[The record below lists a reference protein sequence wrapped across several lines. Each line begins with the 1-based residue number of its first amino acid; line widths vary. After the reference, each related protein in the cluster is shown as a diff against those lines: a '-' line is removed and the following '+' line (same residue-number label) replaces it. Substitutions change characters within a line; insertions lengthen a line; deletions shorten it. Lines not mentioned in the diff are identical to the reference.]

1 MRFNEIKHFKGPKG
15 QANGKGPKP
24 KRSKPSRT
32 GEQPHPLQGKLVGES
47 IQLDEAEARIA
58 HLEDLIF
65 DEGSDG
71 ALRAVE
77 VLRNM
82 EQGGHEA
89 TTLKWDGS
97 PAIIFGRNEAGE
109 FVLSD
114 KSGFNKATPERATSA
129 DEIRDFMLNRGGG
142 KMKNDPG
149 RIAFADKMAS
159 IFPLFDRA
167 VPKDFKGYFKG
178 DLLYYTTPPV
188 KDGDFVFKPNPTGV
202 DYAIDTKSDLG
213 KKIAKS
219 TTAVVIHRVVDEQ
232 GNEGPLKDFDIFQGN
247 DVLVVPPVTA
257 LEPVEVDNAELD
269 RLESVIKKDA
279 AGIDELLNPQELRAK
294 QMTDFPR
301 MLYTYL
307 NSKVDTGL
315 TNLGGDFA
323 KWLETAKVSDRK
335 KAKVLEYIKQHM
347 NAFKSLWHTVTTLQQ
362 VKNSVIASLDKQ
374 DHGVKQ
380 SINGV
385 PGGEGYVIDHPGGA
399 VKAVNRAGFTA
410 ASRAARREEN

>member
-1 MRFNEIKHFKGPKG
+1 MRFNEFRI
-15 QANGKGPKP
+15 
-24 KRSKPSRT
+24 
-32 GEQPHPLQGKLVGES
+32 VES
-47 IQLDEAEARIA
+47 TLLNEAEARIPHA
-58 HLEDLIF
+58 EDLMF
-65 DEGSDG
+65 DEGSAGAMRALEGLRSLEDDG
-71 ALRAVE
+71 HKE
-77 VLRNM
+77 
-82 EQGGHEA
+82 

-114 KSGFNKATPERATSA
+114 KSGFTKKNPERATSA
-129 DEIRDFMLNRGGG
+129 DEIKDFMLNRGGG
-142 KMKNDPG
+142 AMKDDPK
-149 RIAFADKMAS
+149 RIAFADNMAS
-159 IFPLFDRA
+159 IFPLFERA
-167 VPKDFKGYFKG
+167 VPKDFRGYFKG

-188 KDGDFVFKPNPTGV
+188 KDGHFVFKPNPTGV

-219 TTAVVIHRVVDEQ
+219 TTAVVIHRIVDEQ
-232 GNEGPLKDFDIFQGN
+232 GNEGPLKDYDIFQGT

-257 LEPVEVDNAELD
+257 IEPVEVDTPELD
-269 RLESVIKKDA
+269 RLEAVIRKDA

-315 TNLGGDFA
+315 TNIGGDFA
-323 KWLETAKVSDRK
+323 QWLETAKVSDRK

-347 NAFKSLWHTVTTLQQ
+347 NAFKSLWHAVTTIQQ
-362 VKNSVIASLDKQ
+362 VKNKVIANLDKQ

-380 SINGV
+380 SINGT
-385 PGGEGYVIDHPGGA
+385 PGGEGYVINHPKGA
-399 VKAVNRAGFTA
+399 FKLVNRAGFTA
-410 ASRAARREEN
+410 ASRAARK

>member
-1 MRFNEIKHFKGPKG
+1 MRFSEIKQHTGPKG
-15 QANGKGPKP
+15 QAKGKGPMP
-24 KRSKPSRT
+24 KKSRPSRT

-47 IQLDEAEARIA
+47 IQLDEAEARIP

-65 DEGSDG
+65 DEGSEG
-71 ALRAVE
+71 ALRSVE
-77 VLRNM
+77 VLRMM
-82 EQGGHEA
+82 EKDGHQA

-142 KMKNDPG
+142 KMKDDPD
-149 RIAFADKMAS
+149 RIAFADNMAS

-167 VPKDFKGYFKG
+167 VPKDFRGYFKG

-188 KDGDFVFKPNPTGV
+188 KDGHFVFKPNPTGV
-202 DYAIDTKSDLG
+202 DYSIETNSDLG

-219 TTAVVIHRVVDEQ
+219 KTAVVIHRLVDEQ
-232 GNEGPLKDFDIFQGN
+232 GNEGPLKDYDIFQGN

-257 LEPVEVDNAELD
+257 LAPVEVDNAELD
-269 RLESVIKKDA
+269 KLESVIKKDA
-279 AGIDELLNPQELRAK
+279 AGIDELLNPQELRAQ
-294 QMTDFPR
+294 QMTDFPKL
-301 MLYTYL
+301 LYTYL

-323 KWLETAKVSDRK
+323 RWLETSKVSDRK
-335 KAKVLEYIKQHM
+335 KAKVLEYIKQHI
-347 NAFKSLWHTVTTLQQ
+347 NAFKSVWHAITTLQQ
-362 VKNSVIASLDKQ
+362 VKNKVIAKLDQQ
-374 DHGVKQ
+374 DHGIKQ

-385 PGGEGYVIDHPGGA
+385 SGGEGYVINHPGGA
-399 VKAVNRAGFTA
+399 VKVVNRAGFTA
-410 ASRAARREEN
+410 ASRAARRVEK